1 MRLFALDNT
10 LGYNPG
16 RAGLAF
22 SLADKLAI
30 VHKLDGLGIHYV
42 EAGCPGAGGSARKFF
57 THARSECHLAHARL
71 VALARLDAVQDALE
85 RDDEMLAVIEA
96 AVPVVA
102 LSANCWHAGPDGFEQ
117 YCRRIGEGVRF
128 LKDREFEVIFRAEDF
143 FDCFAAHPAF
153 ALHTLE
159 AAKAAGANVLCL
171 RDSSGNALPHV
182 MREICIE
189 VRKRFEGTLGIC
201 AHDDSD
207 LAVANT
213 LEAVEQ
219 GFTHI
224 EGSINAY
231 GPRRGLA
238 NLCSIISNLE
248 HKLGHTVIGP
258 QSRGEMAAAAR
269 LVAEANGAAL
279 DRRGRVK
286 VVREPSTE
294 QVLPALVDRQL
305 LARLTETA
313 RRELEDRIQ
322 LMESEGYDLRA
333 ADGTLELRVR
343 EAFHPEIQPFV
354 AEHYELTSHSALYG
368 GALSTATTT
377 VRVGE
382 GIRSETEDGDGAVN
396 ALERSLRQCLFTLYP
411 EIANIRVTDFHL
423 AVLDATQGTTARV
436 RVSLTWADSGRK
448 WVTAGVS
455 GDLIEAIWLALVDGY
470 RLPLMRLA
478 ETGRPM
484 PTAADSSWAV

>member
-16 RAGLAF
+16 RAGLSF

-57 THARSECHLAHARL
+57 DHARAECRLAHARL
-71 VALARLDAVQDALE
+71 VALARLDAMQDALE
-85 RDDEMLAVIEA
+85 RDEEMLAVIEA
-96 AVPVVA
+96 AVPAVA
-102 LSANCWHAGPDGFEQ
+102 LSANCWHAGPDGFER
-117 YCRRIGEGVRF
+117 YCRRIGEAVGF

-143 FDCFAAHPAF
+143 FDCFAGHPEF

-159 AAKAAGANVLCL
+159 AAKAARADVLCL

-182 MREICIE
+182 VREICME

-238 NLCSIISNLE
+238 NLCSIVSNLE
-248 HKLGHTVIGP
+248 QKLGHTVIGL

-269 LVAEANGAAL
+269 LVFEANDNAL
-279 DRRGRVK
+279 GRRSRVRL
-286 VVREPSTE
+286 VHETGVEE
-294 QVLPALVDRQL
+294 VLPALVDPQL
-305 LARLTETA
+305 LARLNEPA
-313 RRELEDRIQ
+313 RRGLEDRIQ
-322 LMESEGYDLRA
+322 RMESDGYDLRD
-333 ADGTLELRVR
+333 ADGTLELLVR
-343 EAFHPEIQPFV
+343 EAFHPEIQPFT
-354 AEHYELTSHSALYG
+354 AEHYQLTSHSALSG
-368 GALSTATTT
+368 GAMSTATTT

-382 GIRSETEDGDGAVN
+382 GVRSETEDGDGAVN
-396 ALERSLRQCLFTLYP
+396 ALERSLRQCLFSLYP
-411 EIANIRVTDFHL
+411 EIANVRVTDFHL
-423 AVLDATQGTTARV
+423 AVLDVTQGTTARV

-455 GDLIEAIWLALVDGY
+455 GDLIEASWLALVDGY

-478 ETGRPM
+478 DTGRPM
-484 PTAADSSWAV
+484 PAATDSSWAV

>member
-30 VHKLDGLGIHYV
+30 VRKLDAVGIHYV

-57 THARSECHLAHARL
+57 TYARTECRLAHARL
-71 VALARLDAVQDALE
+71 VALARLDAVQDALPC
-85 RDDEMLAVIEA
+85 DEEILAVIQA
-96 AVPVVA
+96 AAPVVA
-102 LSANCWHAGPDGFEQ
+102 LSANCWHAGPDGFEP
-117 YCRRIGEGVRF
+117 YCRRIGEAVCF

-143 FDCFAAHPAF
+143 FDCYAGHPAF

-171 RDSSGNALPHV
+171 RDSSGNTLPHV
-182 MREICIE
+182 MREICSE

-201 AHDDSD
+201 AQDDSG

-219 GFTHI
+219 GFTHF

-238 NLCSIISNLE
+238 NLCSIVSNLE
-248 HKLGHTVIGP
+248 QKLGHTVIGAN
-258 QSRGEMAAAAR
+258 SRAEMAAAAR
-269 LVAEANGAAL
+269 LVADANGAAF
-279 DRRGRVK
+279 DRRGRLRAVH
-286 VVREPSTE
+286 EPSAE
-294 QVLPALVDRQL
+294 EVLPALIDPQL
-305 LARLTETA
+305 LARLDQTA
-313 RRELEDRIQ
+313 RRALEDRVR
-322 LMESEGYDLRA
+322 LAESNGYDLRT
-333 ADGTLELRVR
+333 ADGTLELLVR
-343 EAFHPEIQPFV
+343 EAFNPQIQPFV

-396 ALERSLRQCLFTLYP
+396 ALERSLRQCLFALYP
-411 EIANIRVTDFHL
+411 EISNIRVTDFHL
-423 AVLDATQGTTARV
+423 AVVDASQGTTARV
-436 RVSLTWADSGRK
+436 HVLLTWSDSGRK

-455 GDLIEAIWLALVDGY
+455 DDLIEASWLALVDGY

-484 PTAADSSWAV
+484 PAAVDSSWAV